1 MDPSGDR
8 SFIRRHP
15 LALAVGGVV
24 AAGLLAWLAFGFFGI
39 QTLWVDDEVDEAGPV
54 FDSGATADD
63 EPAATTPDPAQ
74 PAAPTIEVLAEGSFV
89 ARDHPAEGT
98 ATVLGDG
105 TGQRFLRFTDFATDN
120 GPDLNVYLST
130 AAPDADGAAFDD
142 EFVDLGDLRGNVGD
156 QNYELPADVDLS
168 AYRSVVVWCVRFGV
182 PFGAA
187 PLTPPA

>member
-15 LALAVGGVV
+15 VGLAVGGVV
-24 AAGLLAWLAFGFFGI
+24 AAGLLAWLAFGFFGV

-54 FDSGATADD
+54 FDSGATVEE
-63 EPAATTPDPAQ
+63 EPATAPDGTQ
-74 PAAPTIEVLAEGSFV
+74 PAAPSIEVLAEGSFV

-156 QNYELPADVDLS
+156 QNYEVPADVDLS

-187 PLTPPA
+187 PLTPTA